1 MSYHMSP
8 KYYTCILGQNF
19 FSFTQLQALQG
30 MNLYSLLL
38 ITRSSEKGVGVVDA
52 PEIRSPRTLTRSLVQ
67 PFGMSVNEMRVG
79 FFFSSSPSRPA
90 PPNSVDMAP
99 STVRCDSSRLCL
111 CRTGLKCLFFVFF
124 VFVSLLPPHIHLIAS
139 TVVLQSGK
147 GEVPAAWACDGWT
160 GVQSGENGSLSDRQ

>member
-1 MSYHMSP
+1 M
-8 KYYTCILGQNF
+8 
-19 FSFTQLQALQG
+19 
-30 MNLYSLLL
+30 
-38 ITRSSEKGVGVVDA
+38 GVVDA

-124 VFVSLLPPHIHLIAS
+124 CLCFPSPSAHPFDCFDGSVAV
-139 TVVLQSGK
+139 
-147 GEVPAAWACDGWT
+147 GEGGGT
-160 GVQSGENGSLSDRQ
+160 GSLGV